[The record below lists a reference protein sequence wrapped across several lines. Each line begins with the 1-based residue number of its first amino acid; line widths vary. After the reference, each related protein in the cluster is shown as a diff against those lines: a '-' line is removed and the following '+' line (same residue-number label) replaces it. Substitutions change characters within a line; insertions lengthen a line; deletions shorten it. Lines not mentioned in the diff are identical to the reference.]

1 MNPYRICLG
10 CGVLDYSMMT
20 EKCSKCGHIYKTTE
34 KLNQSESN
42 N

>member
-20 EKCSKCGHIYKTTE
+20 EKCSRCGHIYNFQLK
-34 KLNQSESN
+34 SN
-42 N
+42 